1 MDRKAWQVAGQLA
14 ELVFWFG
21 LWAAIPAVLLYPL
34 AKWAMI
40 HTQVSPNMVVQ
51 GYGVGVAL
59 LFLPTG
65 FLVDFLYRRFILNRH
80 RRD

>member
-34 AKWAMI
+34 AKWVMI
-40 HTQVSPNMVVQ
+40 HTKISPDAVAQ
-51 GYGVGVAL
+51 GYVGGIGL
-59 LFLPTG
+59 LFFPTG
-65 FLVDFLYRRFILNRH
+65 FLVDFLHRRFILNRH
-80 RRD
+80 R